1 MRFKTWWDVQM
12 KQESIPVGCIPP
24 TFWLYPIVS
33 GGGTHPPSGVGTHPL
48 TWGGTHLP
56 RGGYSP
62 PCEQT
67 HTCENI
73 TFLQIRL
80 RAIDCF
86 CLTQFVRLCH
96 KKCGYLISCI
106 DEYFWQKLY
115 ASQNHT
121 TVCEITLR
129 NWFQFLLEMICPELL
144 RHFTVGWTFLWWYVR
159 E

>member
-1 MRFKTWWDVQM
+1 MYLGVVLTPPPRGGYSSPHLGWYSPLPGWVL
-12 KQESIPVGCIPP
+12 IP
-24 TFWLYPIVS
+24 
-33 GGGTHPPSGVGTHPL
+33 
-48 TWGGTHLP
+48 LP
-56 RGGYSP
+56 GGGYSP

-80 RAIDCF
+80 RAVDCF

-96 KKCGYLISCI
+96 KKCGYLLSCI
-106 DEYFWQKLY
+106 DEYFLKKLY
-115 ASQNHT
+115 ASQNNT

-144 RHFTVGWTFLWWYVR
+144 RRFTVGWTFLW
-159 E
+159 